1 MSETAILWL
10 FGTVIG
16 VLSLIIAGIW
26 GALWGHITHCKDV
39 ASDVS
44 MLKTNMTRV
53 MQDIGTHETGL
64 RGAVHEAANRLTE
77 QGMKIALLENRE
89 DQR

>member
-1 MSETAILWL
+1 MSESAVLWL

-16 VLSLIIAGIW
+16 VIGLILAGIW

-44 MLKTNMTRV
+44 MLKTNMMRV
-53 MQDIGTHETGL
+53 MEDIGTHETGL
-64 RGAVHEAANRLTE
+64 RGSLHQIANRLTE
-77 QGMKIALLENRE
+77 ISMQLAVMKRQE
-89 DQR
+89 